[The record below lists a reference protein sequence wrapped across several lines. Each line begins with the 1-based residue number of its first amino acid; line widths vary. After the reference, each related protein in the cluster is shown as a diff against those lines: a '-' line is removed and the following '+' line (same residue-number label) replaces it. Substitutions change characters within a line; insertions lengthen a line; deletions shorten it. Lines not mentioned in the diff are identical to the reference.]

1 MTVTLN
7 VATAT
12 QKQILNVQ
20 WKIFSER
27 LTVCVPA
34 AAEPTVLRSAQ
45 RNGQKKMSFIQI
57 LQPVC
62 RNKSVSPQSHEAFVR
77 VSGQEKTFQSW
88 KNLTSRSRDA
98 LEGLWDQTPGSLL
111 FTSISFIFLPLLSFL
126 FLPLTVSAQLTMS
139 TLCSNNT
146 AEKL

>member
-57 LQPVC
+57 LQPAC

-98 LEGLWDQTPGSLL
+98 LEGFLGTDPRLTSLHLNL
-111 FTSISFIFLPLLSFL
+111 FYFPSFTLFSVPLPHRLSTAHDVHTL
-126 FLPLTVSAQLTMS
+126 F
-139 TLCSNNT
+139 
-146 AEKL
+146 